1 MYKFLNS
8 LFISGAYIT
17 TGSSLPLTFISS
29 IRLQGKSIKL
39 WHHIATHR
47 LNEVKYI
54 LGKRNKPDY
63 LGKIY
68 RFVGESLC
76 FIIGKFCKKTDWSVL
91 YNKKEI

>member
-1 MYKFLNS
+1 MKRNS
-8 LFISGAYIT
+8 ILIINQIDSTPRKIH
-17 TGSSLPLTFISS
+17 IK
-29 IRLQGKSIKL
+29 GKSIKL

-91 YNKKEI
+91 YKKKEI